1 MWRKIKTFFSNSWG
15 QLSPK
20 QKYFVAGLILLLIFT
35 PIFVFALDIITTA
48 ILKILTGIISV
59 LVSFFGK
66 LLAVVLHVLV
76 YVAQYNNFI
85 NEQVVVEGW
94 KVVRDVCNMFFVL
107 GLLIIAF
114 GTVLRLQN
122 YQAKNLLRSFILGAI
137 FVNFSKTICGLILDF
152 AQIIMLTFVN
162 GFKDVGAGNLTEMLG
177 LTALFDVVVNNSV
190 DATNE
195 PLEGLG
201 VFISYLLALIYIIVA
216 LVVILTMAIML
227 IQRAVMLWIYIVLS
241 PFPYLLSA
249 LPKAGKLGQAG
260 SRWWSDFTGLV
271 ITGPMLAFFIWLSFF
286 TASGSGVSNSVNE
299 EEKKEI
305 VFKEVIKDNEIKITG
320 GSGQAIDPNQ
330 GSDLTD
336 DINAGVTKS
345 GTAQAIIKFIVSIGL
360 LWGGMMLTKETSS
373 LVGGV
378 VGAGMSNL
386 KKMGNK
392 VKKTAGGMAT
402 TTAKWAGRNALK
414 GAGGLTYAMSKN
426 SNSKVGQMFQKLGT
440 AGKTWGDE
448 LTKERKEEKTKK
460 RLKTLKKLG
469 LGVGDKTMAAFKEVA
484 NDDVV
489 KTIGKTVKGGL
500 TMAGGTA
507 AGILT
512 GNPFLGALMIGGSTA
527 AGLAQSPLNKV
538 IGGGIKRMIG
548 GTTVPAYEDAYDRR
562 HKTIKNAAVTMGSER
577 LKAAEARDAS
587 KKRTEELFRNGR
599 ITRDRY
605 QQGMDKA
612 DDIYKRKVGKAVET
626 YKSTKAAATEQ
637 MYDEFIDIRQRN
649 LRQKGKIAKADQEKQ
664 NYDDKV
670 RAINSNPSLSN
681 EMKQA
686 ALLKAKQDYAG
697 GGSWKNIEA
706 NLPILTAWL
715 AGGTGLKKLGQG
727 IEDYHPFRLSA
738 DAADLYLKDS
748 NAAQERVKQISQRTD
763 HAALF
768 HDLAAGDFSGGLAGI
783 TPKHKNFYEK
793 LTNRSNPA
801 ETTAAINNLV
811 GAVGQANPNEKK
823 DQNIIRSMLRG
834 IAGFEFNGGDVSR
847 LQPLIKALNSQ
858 AAGTGGKVDQYD
870 DYLKKAV
877 KMRQVG
883 PNAAVGQGDGSLRV
897 NSFASG
903 MHKANIIGVDFDQ
916 LKSLGDL
923 TPDVETGKV
932 VGANIAPEKM
942 AAVASELTGLIDN
955 ELATLEQAGSAMVT
969 EPLDVLE
976 QKISQL
982 RDQRSTALQN
992 GNLDEASSAMEELEP
1007 LSRIRDLRV
1016 AKERLADPANL
1027 DNLSLKNTGVSLASA
1042 RESHTTNI
1050 HEALHGF
1057 GLDNENLTEAIA
1069 QKMASGS
1076 YRVDDVAAAAQNI
1089 KDIMAQKNITQ
1100 EQVTAADID
1109 QAVSGVQP
1117 ISQAEQVISKE
1128 SGETVINNQTT
1139 INNTAIY
1146 NNQEEGDESNND
1158 NNNDEYFDGADKNSR
1173 EPKKINKL
1181 SEDIKQRQRLE
1192 DYRYFRGLNEDKND
1206 RRRAENIEK
1215 AVKQPPKQ

>member
-1 MWRKIKTFFSNSWG
+1 MWRKIKTFFNHRWCRF
-15 QLSPK
+15 SPK
-20 QKYFVAGLILLLIFT
+20 QKYFVIGLILLLIFT
-35 PIFVFALDIITTA
+35 PVFVFALDVVTTA

-66 LLAVVLHVLV
+66 LLAVVLHALV

-85 NEQVVVEGW
+85 KEQVVIEGW

-122 YQAKNLLRSFILGAI
+122 YQAKNLLRSFIFGAI

-177 LTALFDVVVNNSV
+177 LTALFDVVVNNS
-190 DATNE
+190 DASAE

-216 LVVILTMAIML
+216 LVVILTMTIML
-227 IQRAVMLWIYIVLS
+227 IQRAVMLWIYVILS

-286 TASGSGVSNSVNE
+286 TASGSGLSNSTTT
-299 EEKKEI
+299 
-305 VFKEVIKDNEIKITG
+305 DSG
-320 GSGQAIDPNQ
+320 GIQLLGSTSTAAVPNNN
-330 GSDLTD
+330 SDLTN

-345 GTAQAIIKFIVSIGL
+345 GTAQAIIKFLVSIGL

-392 VKKTAGGMAT
+392 VKKTASGMAT
-402 TTAKWAGRNALK
+402 NTAKWAGRNTLK

-448 LTKERKEEKTKK
+448 LTEERKKEKTKS
-460 RLKTLKKLG
+460 RLNTLKKLG
-469 LGVGDKTMAAFKEVA
+469 LGVGDKTMDAFKNVA
-484 NDDVV
+484 DDDAV

-500 TMAGGTA
+500 TIAGGTA

-527 AGLAQSPLNKV
+527 TGLAQSPLNKK
-538 IGGGIKRMIG
+538 IGRGIQKMIG

-562 HKTIKNAAVTMGSER
+562 HVAIDNAAVTMGSER
-577 LKAAEARDAS
+577 SKAAEARDAS
-587 KKRTEELFRNGR
+587 KKRTEELFKNGQ

-605 QQGMDKA
+605 EQGMTKA
-612 DDIYKRKVGKAVET
+612 DDIYNRKVGKAIKD
-626 YKSTKAAATEQ
+626 YDSTKATATEQ
-637 MYDEFIDIRQRN
+637 MYDEFIDIRQKN
-649 LRQKGKIAKADQEKQ
+649 LRQNGKATKADQEK
-664 NYDDKV
+664 NEYETK
-670 RAINSNPSLSN
+670 INGIKNNPNLSN
-681 EMKQA
+681 ETKRA
-686 ALLKAKQDYAG
+686 ALFKAKQDYAG
-697 GGSWKNIEA
+697 GGSWKNTEA
-706 NLPILTAWL
+706 NLPILAAWL
-715 AGGTGLKKLGQG
+715 AVGTGVKNLGQG
-727 IEDYHPFRLSA
+727 IEDYHPFQLSV
-738 DAADLYLKDS
+738 DAANLHLKDS
-748 NAAQERVKQISQRTD
+748 NAAEERVKQLSQRTD
-763 HAALF
+763 HATLF
-768 HDLAAGDFSGGLAGI
+768 KDFNAGDFSGGLAGI

-793 LTNRSNPA
+793 LTNRSDPVK
-801 ETTAAINNLV
+801 TTNAINNLV
-811 GAVGQANPNEKK
+811 GAVGQADPKEKK
-823 DQNIIRSMLRG
+823 DQDIIRSMLRG
-834 IAGFEFNGGDVSR
+834 IAGFKFNGGDVSR
-847 LQPLIKALNSQ
+847 LQPLINALNSQ

-877 KMRQVG
+877 KMRQIG
-883 PNAAVGQGDGSLRV
+883 PSTIVGQGNGSLRV
-897 NSFASG
+897 NSFAGG
-903 MHKANIIGVDFDQ
+903 MHEANIIGADFGRLNSLAD
-916 LKSLGDL
+916 LK
-923 TPDVETGKV
+923 PDIEGGKV

-942 AAVASELTGLIDN
+942 AAVAGELTGLIDN
-955 ELATLEQAGSAMVT
+955 ELAALEQAGSTMVT

-982 RDQRSTALQN
+982 RDQRFTALQN

-1016 AKERLADPANL
+1016 AKDKLADPASL
-1027 DNLSLKNTGVSLASA
+1027 GNLSLRNTGVSLASA
-1042 RESHTTNI
+1042 RESQTTNI

-1057 GLDNENLTEAIA
+1057 GLDNEELTENIA
-1069 QKMASGS
+1069 QKMAAGS
-1076 YRVDDVAAAAQNI
+1076 YRVDDAANIAQSI
-1089 KDIMAQKNITQ
+1089 KNIMAQKNITQ
-1100 EQVTAADID
+1100 EQVTPEDIA
-1109 QAVSGVQP
+1109 QAIGSAQP
-1117 ISQAEQVISKE
+1117 ISQAEQVIAKE
-1128 SGETVINNQTT
+1128 GGETIINNQTT
-1139 INNTAIY
+1139 VNNTTIY
-1146 NNQEEGDESNND
+1146 NQNQEGDNESVDDNGEHNNGTGQD
-1158 NNNDEYFDGADKNSR
+1158 NERS
-1173 EPKKINKL
+1173 KKIDKL
-1181 SEDIKQRQRLE
+1181 SDDIKQRQRLE
-1192 DYRYFRGLNEDKND
+1192 DYRYFRGLNEDKKD

-1215 AVKQPPKQ
+1215 TVKQTPKQ

>member
-1 MWRKIKTFFSNSWG
+1 M
-15 QLSPK
+15 
-20 QKYFVAGLILLLIFT
+20 
-35 PIFVFALDIITTA
+35 
-48 ILKILTGIISV
+48 
-59 LVSFFGK
+59 
-66 LLAVVLHVLV
+66 
-76 YVAQYNNFI
+76 
-85 NEQVVVEGW
+85 
-94 KVVRDVCNMFFVL
+94 
-107 GLLIIAF
+107 
-114 GTVLRLQN
+114 
-122 YQAKNLLRSFILGAI
+122 RSFILGAVL
-137 FVNFSKTICGLILDF
+137 VNFSKTICGLILDF

-177 LTALFDVVVNNSV
+177 LTALFDVVVNNA
-190 DATNE
+190 DASAE

-201 VFISYLLALIYIIVA
+201 LFISYLLALIYIIVA
-216 LVVILTMAIML
+216 LVVILTMTIML
-227 IQRAVMLWIYIVLS
+227 IQRAVMLWIYVILS

-260 SRWWSDFTGLV
+260 GRWWSDFTGLV

-286 TASGSGVSNSVNE
+286 TASGSGMSNSTTTDSNN
-299 EEKKEI
+299 I
-305 VFKEVIKDNEIKITG
+305 QLI
-320 GSGQAIDPNQ
+320 GSTSTVANPNN

-345 GTAQAIIKFIVSIGL
+345 GTAEAIIKFLVSIGL

-378 VGAGMSNL
+378 VGSGMSNL
-386 KKMGNK
+386 KKLGNK
-392 VKKTAGGMAT
+392 AKKTVGSMGT
-402 TTAKWAGRNALK
+402 NTAKWAGRNTLK

-562 HKTIKNAAVTMGSER
+562 HKAIKNAAVTMGSER

-870 DYLKKAV
+870 DYLKRPLKCAKLV
-877 KMRQVG
+877 QMRLS
-883 PNAAVGQGDGSLRV
+883 A
-897 NSFASG
+897 
-903 MHKANIIGVDFDQ
+903 
-916 LKSLGDL
+916 
-923 TPDVETGKV
+923 KV
-932 VGANIAPEKM
+932 M
-942 AAVASELTGLIDN
+942 D
-955 ELATLEQAGSAMVT
+955 
-969 EPLDVLE
+969 
-976 QKISQL
+976 
-982 RDQRSTALQN
+982 
-992 GNLDEASSAMEELEP
+992 
-1007 LSRIRDLRV
+1007 
-1016 AKERLADPANL
+1016 
-1027 DNLSLKNTGVSLASA
+1027 
-1042 RESHTTNI
+1042 H
-1050 HEALHGF
+1050 
-1057 GLDNENLTEAIA
+1057 
-1069 QKMASGS
+1069 
-1076 YRVDDVAAAAQNI
+1076 
-1089 KDIMAQKNITQ
+1089 
-1100 EQVTAADID
+1100 
-1109 QAVSGVQP
+1109 
-1117 ISQAEQVISKE
+1117 
-1128 SGETVINNQTT
+1128 
-1139 INNTAIY
+1139 
-1146 NNQEEGDESNND
+1146 
-1158 NNNDEYFDGADKNSR
+1158 
-1173 EPKKINKL
+1173 
-1181 SEDIKQRQRLE
+1181 
-1192 DYRYFRGLNEDKND
+1192 
-1206 RRRAENIEK
+1206 
-1215 AVKQPPKQ
+1215 